1 MKKSKRIAAIIA
13 VILCAA
19 AAFSA
24 VLLFSYAKES
34 RQYKNAPLSL
44 SEDFT
49 VTGHTGCMGEKDNSI
64 EAMEAAVKAG
74 AQIVEFD
81 LNFDGE
87 KNPVLSHD
95 TPKGGEVTLKA
106 AFEFLKKHPA
116 ILANVDAKSTDNLPA
131 VKALAEKLEV
141 KNRIFFTGI
150 DEDDVQKVKSGC
162 PGIPFYLNVDVEKRE
177 VSNPDYLESIALKII
192 SSGAVGIN
200 MHKRAVTKELCAFFH
215 TKGMLVSVYTVN
227 GYNEIYRVLAAAP
240 DNITSRN
247 PDRVLEIINEK
258 SK

>member
-1 MKKSKRIAAIIA
+1 MKKSKRIAALVA

-19 AAFSA
+19 AAVSA

-44 SEDFT
+44 PEDFT

-95 TPKGGEVTLKA
+95 APKGGEVTLER

-116 ILANVDAKSTDNLPA
+116 VLANVDAKSTENLPA
-131 VKALAEKLEV
+131 VKALAEKLGV
-141 KNRIFFTGI
+141 KNQIFFTGI
-150 DEDDVQKVKSGC
+150 EEGDVQKVKSDC
-162 PGIPFYLNVDVEKRE
+162 PDIPFYLNVDVSKRKA
-177 VSNPDYLESIALKII
+177 SDPDYLESIALKII
-192 SSGAVGIN
+192 ACGAVGIN
-200 MHKRAVTKELCAFFH
+200 MHKRAVTKELCTFFH
-215 TKGMLVSVYTVN
+215 TKGMLVSVYTVD